1 MRKTASGRAVY
12 LAQRRLRAGR
22 YILQRRLRAGRYI
35 LQRRLRAGRYIL
47 QRRLRAGRHGKREAP
62 AAHTLTEALLP
73 TTCVVVNKPPGLKH
87 FPTIGL
93 TPDRQKVVHA
103 YREIA
108 AGASRFPCR
117 FASSYIATS
126 TRLAELPW
134 KHLWKPA
141 NALSPGSG
149 CARSHRVPEMAGLL
163 EADDNALDRPGMKAK
178 VRQDS
183 RRGPLE
189 QDLPAFDGQGRT
201 FCGTGAD

>member
-12 LAQRRLRAGR
+12 LA
-22 YILQRRLRAGRYI
+22 QRRLRAGRYI

-73 TTCVVVNKPPGLKH
+73 TTCVVVNKPPRLKH

-108 AGASRFPCR
+108 EGASRFPCR
-117 FASSYIATS
+117 FANSHIAAS
-126 TRLAELPW
+126 TKMARL
-134 KHLWKPA
+134 
-141 NALSPGSG
+141 S
-149 CARSHRVPEMAGLL
+149 L
-163 EADDNALDRPGMKAK
+163 EALGSLRTLCLQVGMSQKPPFPGNGWTIGGK
-178 VRQDS
+178 
-183 RRGPLE
+183 
-189 QDLPAFDGQGRT
+189 
-201 FCGTGAD
+201 